1 MRPLLFAQ
9 QHDSLDDRWVFFSP
23 NKIIIAPHK
32 FNLQCKLKTP
42 GSYNTY
48 ISITLWHTCPE
59 TMISSNDLNQLLA
72 YYPFLRELSA
82 RLRQSLQL
90 HAQVVSTPAGRI
102 LFDVSE
108 TCHVFV
114 AIIAGSVR
122 VVRPG
127 NAGHEIMLYHIR
139 PGGACIFTIS
149 CLLGDIAYP
158 ARGIVEKNLLGFT
171 IPQPLFLEMV
181 NQSAAFRTHI
191 FRLLADRLTHLMN
204 LIEAVTFGT
213 LDQRLAALLLGKA
226 TPVVRATHQILAD
239 ELGSNRETVS
249 RVLEAFEE
257 RGLLNLGRGQILI
270 LDKAAL
276 HEVAQF
282 RV

>member
-1 MRPLLFAQ
+1 MG
-9 QHDSLDDRWVFFSP
+9 
-23 NKIIIAPHK
+23 
-32 FNLQCKLKTP
+32 T
-42 GSYNTY
+42 YNTY
-48 ISITLWHTCPE
+48 VSITLLHPCPG
-59 TMISSNDLNQLLA
+59 TMISSNDLDQLLA
-72 YYPFLRELSA
+72 YYPSLHELPA
-82 RLRQSLQL
+82 RLCQSLQL
-90 HAQVVSTPAGRI
+90 HAQAVSAPAGRI

-108 TCHVFV
+108 TCHVFLT
-114 AIIAGSVR
+114 ITAGSVR

-158 ARGIVEKNLLGFT
+158 ARGIVEKNLSGFT

-181 NQSAAFRTHI
+181 NQSVAFRTHI
-191 FRLLADRLTHLMN
+191 FRLLADRITHLMN

-213 LDQRLAALLLGKA
+213 LDQRLAALLLAKA
-226 TPVVRATHQILAD
+226 TPVVKTTHQTLAD

-257 RGLLNLGRGQILI
+257 RGLINLGRGQILI
-270 LDKAAL
+270 LDIAAL
-276 HEVAQF
+276 HKVARF
-282 RV
+282 IA